1 MVEQVFV
8 PVPHFLTDWF
18 RVGMEKLFHKK
29 KKKKFKLQGPA
40 RVIN

>member
-29 KKKKFKLQGPA
+29 KK
-40 RVIN
+40 INLNYRDRPE